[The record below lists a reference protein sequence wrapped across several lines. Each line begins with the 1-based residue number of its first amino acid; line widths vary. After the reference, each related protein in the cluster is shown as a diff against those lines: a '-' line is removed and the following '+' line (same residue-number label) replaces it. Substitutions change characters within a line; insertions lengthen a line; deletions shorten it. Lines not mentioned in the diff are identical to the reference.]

1 MPTAEVITQRELKQY
16 RELSD
21 EARQVTASQEAL
33 RKALIARMED
43 GAEIQP
49 GKLTANLA
57 KSEAQRFSF
66 DALVRILGLKKAE
79 EIKLQLPVTASVSL
93 KVIEIN

>member
-1 MPTAEVITQRELKQY
+1 MPDVIKQAELRQY
-16 RELSD
+16 RDLAD
-21 EARQVTASQEAL
+21 EARKVTASQEAL
-33 RKALIARMED
+33 RKTLIARIQE
-43 GAEIQP
+43 GAEVQP
-49 GKLTANLA
+49 GKLSATLT

-79 EIKLQLPVTASVSL
+79 DIKLQLPVSVSQSL